1 MQVTSLMDLRQQ
13 LAAYLA
19 PLLPEGEI
27 LYSMPSVRRPLAA
40 EMTTLVLSDHR
51 VKRSDRTLGGSPL
64 LLEVGLRL
72 TALHRDSMEAV
83 EALSDRLT
91 ALTLRGDFPCEAA
104 GLEWGEVGFLRGCG
118 AFARQ
123 GVLTVYCELAESTAP
138 DETAEEESA

>member
-19 PLLPEGEI
+19 PLLPESEI

-51 VKRSDRTLGGSPL
+51 VKRSEATLGGSLL

-72 TALHRDSMEAV
+72 TVLLRDSMEAV
-83 EALSDRLT
+83 ETLSDRLT
-91 ALTLRGDFPCEAA
+91 ALTLRGDFPCEAS
-104 GLEWGEVGFLRGCG
+104 GLEWGEVGFMRGCG

-123 GVLTVYCELAESTAP
+123 GVLTVYCELAETAS
-138 DETAEEESA
+138 DEEESV

>member
-83 EALSDRLT
+83 ETLSDRLT

-104 GLEWGEVGFLRGCG
+104 GLEWGEVGFMRGCG

-123 GVLTVYCELAESTAP
+123 GVLTVYCELAETAS
-138 DETAEEESA
+138 DEEERV

>member
-19 PLLPEGEI
+19 PLLPESEI

-51 VKRSDRTLGGSPL
+51 VKRSEATLGGSPL

-72 TALHRDSMEAV
+72 TV
-83 EALSDRLT
+83 LT
-91 ALTLRGDFPCEAA
+91 AWRR
-104 GLEWGEVGFLRGCG
+104 WR
-118 AFARQ
+118 R
-123 GVLTVYCELAESTAP
+123 
-138 DETAEEESA
+138 

>member
-83 EALSDRLT
+83 ETLRDRLT

>member
-19 PLLPEGEI
+19 PLLPESEI

-51 VKRSDRTLGGSPL
+51 VKRSEATLGGSP

-72 TALHRDSMEAV
+72 TVLHRDSMEAV
-83 EALSDRLT
+83 ETLSDRLT
-91 ALTLRGDFPCEAA
+91 ALTLRGDFPCEASA
-104 GLEWGEVGFLRGCG
+104 LEWGEVGFMRGCG

-123 GVLTVYCELAESTAP
+123 GVLTVYCELAETAS
-138 DETAEEESA
+138 DEEESV